1 MSFLYCQ
8 CYPMLQSRETGC
20 GCVMQMA
27 EYTSAKSSPAKGY
40 VVMALNQPRYQLVKV
55 TEVWPA
61 QLAVIK
67 YQLAK
72 VNSPRQLG
80 HS

>member
-1 MSFLYCQ
+1 
-8 CYPMLQSRETGC
+8 MLQSRETRC
-20 GCVMQMA
+20 GYVMQMA
-27 EYTSAKSSPAKGY
+27 EYTSAKNLQLSSQRTCCYGLKT
-40 VVMALNQPRYQLVKV
+40 QPRSQLVKV